1 MAYYSG
7 TASSLE
13 DLRTALVTH
22 AVTDGWLAT
31 ADTSFTGSISGNT
44 LTVTSMSSGFLAVN
58 DIITGAGVA
67 ANQSITAFGTG
78 TGGVGTYSV
87 SVSQTVASTA
97 MTQSGRVLSKAGV
110 FFKISTTT
118 TNLTCLG
125 CESNAGAGQAPN
137 VVSIGRLWS
146 GLSNPTYQLN
156 FPCNYEIF
164 GFGQEFYLVVNYDV
178 SIYQWLAFGKT
189 TVPGIPGQGGW
200 CGGSVGFWSIDAYTG
215 GNVTLPFRWDM
226 TSGGSAPISFNQRQ
240 IAPILFWY
248 RNTTS
253 SLTSPEPRNCWVNHG
268 LDGHGWKWGDSN
280 QSPPIGA
287 RGPSNL
293 LRVLPSAFNGDTV
306 LVPLRAYKERP
317 SFKCSMVA
325 DLEHARHVRID
336 NLSPGDIITIGSDR
350 WKVFPWYRK
359 SFTDRSGSSSLA
371 TDHTG
376 TLGLAIRYQGP

>member
-13 DLRTALVTH
+13 DLRNALVTH

-31 ADTSFTGSISGNT
+31 ADTSFTGSISGTT

-58 DIITGAGVA
+58 DIITGPGVA
-67 ANQSITAFGTG
+67 ANQRITALGTG

-87 SVSQTVASTA
+87 SVLQTVASTA
-97 MTQSGRVLSKAGV
+97 MTQPGRVLSKAGV

-125 CESNAGAGQAPN
+125 CESDAGAGQAPH

-146 GLSNPTYQLN
+146 GPANPTYEIN

-164 GFGQEFYLVVNYDV
+164 GFVQEFYLVVNYDV
-178 SIYQWLAFGKT
+178 SVYQWLAFGKT

-200 CGGSVGFWSIDAYTG
+200 CGGSVGLWLYNAYTY
-215 GNVTLPFRWDM
+215 NNTVLPFRWNM
-226 TSGGSAPISFNQRQ
+226 NGGGNTSATSPLMQ
-240 IAPILFWY
+240 IAPMLFWY
-248 RNTTS
+248 RNTTA
-253 SLTSPEPRNCWVNHG
+253 SLATPEPRNCWVNHG
-268 LDGHGWKWGDSN
+268 LDGHGWKWGAAN
-280 QSPPIGA
+280 ESPPIGA
-287 RGPSNL
+287 RGPSTL
-293 LRVLPSAFNGDTV
+293 LRVLPSAFNSDTV

-317 SFKCSMVA
+317 SFKCSLVA

-336 NLSPGDIITIGSDR
+336 NLSPGDIITIGSER
-350 WKVFPWYRK
+350 WKVFPWYKK
-359 SFTDRSGSSSLA
+359 SFTDRSGSTIA
-371 TDHTG
+371 INHTG
-376 TLGLAIRYQGP
+376 TLGWAIRYEGP